1 MPIKDAIENLTS
13 KSRRGRKKIIKRLQR
28 SNPDWKSSR
37 IRRIYEQGGFMLSK
51 KHKRRRVNNPVNP
64 LAITTRPHE
73 EWAIDFMSDALVS
86 GRKIRTLNIIDHYS
100 RMCLSIVV
108 AHNFPANRVIDYLQR
123 VIDKFGK
130 PQRIRT
136 DNGPEFISKRF
147 QNWLRVNGVEWSK
160 IPGGRPD
167 QNSIIERFNR
177 SFREEIL
184 DAHVFKAV
192 EDAQYRTDEW
202 VNEYNNEWD
211 HESLNY
217 KTPAAYA
224 VA

>member
-1 MPIKDAIENLTS
+1 MPIKDQPIKDAIENLTS

-147 QNWLRVNGVEWSK
+147 QNWLRINGV
-160 IPGGRPD
+160 
-167 QNSIIERFNR
+167 
-177 SFREEIL
+177 
-184 DAHVFKAV
+184 
-192 EDAQYRTDEW
+192 
-202 VNEYNNEWD
+202 
-211 HESLNY
+211 
-217 KTPAAYA
+217 
-224 VA
+224 